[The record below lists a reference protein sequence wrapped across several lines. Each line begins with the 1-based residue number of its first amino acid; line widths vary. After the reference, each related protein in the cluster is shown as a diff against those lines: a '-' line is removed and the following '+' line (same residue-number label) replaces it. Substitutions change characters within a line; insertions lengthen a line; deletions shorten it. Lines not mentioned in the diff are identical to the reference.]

1 MPAVVPTNPPTPYTD
16 RTAVESLL
24 SQVGVL
30 LRTDDNQDGTDA
42 AELAALD
49 TVNKAVGVGTP
60 DYQAIAGF
68 VRQQP
73 GTLVLPMTEAT
84 TLPVSAHRDALIS
97 AGAKLVLPEQTS
109 GVCAGSRAT
118 AGFPRSPSAARAPS
132 LM

>member
-49 TVNKAVGVGTP
+49 TVNKAVGVGTARVNLFLGSTYAASDLVRSWTIWEAATLFAARWICQRRGNGVP
-60 DYQAIAGF
+60 KPIEDAYKEF
-68 VRQQP
+68 V
-73 GTLVLPMTEAT
+73 GTEAEPGVLRQLQLGRL
-84 TLPVSAHRDALIS
+84 TL
-97 AGAKLVLPEQTS
+97 
-109 GVCAGSRAT
+109 
-118 AGFPRSPSAARAPS
+118 
-132 LM
+132 